1 MRSTWALMSDDTTAL
16 RTPPILR
23 FLHQT
28 SVSTWRNVGPW
39 PVLTRRSTPM
49 LMRAAAQLSLLLLG
63 VSAGLAAAATAQH
76 ETVSFDCESRGHN
89 YHLRRGPSRTACTRH
104 FLRSPPAYVR
114 TSSGDLPAA
123 SGADGWRF
131 HLGPVGSSPPAP
143 GPPPPAPPPHGAC
156 SAEKLKAMFPVNVT
170 VQLKVRDT
178 L

>member
-1 MRSTWALMSDDTTAL
+1 M
-16 RTPPILR
+16 TPPLCELPILR

-28 SVSTWRNVGPW
+28 SVSTTRTPPLAYSTLSNVG